1 MDWKDQRD
9 RSKIKRINYK
19 GLLRMSFTQYL
30 INNKHKTNDEI
41 LHKILILCR
50 DNPQYCNGLN
60 LVDCNK
66 NIRTSISARRTEQ
79 NIYEVKTK

>member
-1 MDWKDQRD
+1 MISYKDQVE

-19 GLLRMSFTQYL
+19 GLLGMSFTKFL
-30 INNKHKTNDEI
+30 LLNKDKTNDYI

-60 LVDCNK
+60 LIDCN
-66 NIRTSISARRTEQ
+66 TT
-79 NIYEVKTK
+79 Y